1 MTSYPAVKICGLT
14 RPEDASA
21 AAEAGA
27 DFLGVVLVPGT
38 PRAVTPGQAREVVE
52 GLGVPPVVVM
62 ADEPPGEAER
72 MAEMVGARIIQLH
85 GDELPEYASGLAE
98 RGPWKIWKAL
108 RVKDIEDV
116 FRGIGT
122 YGGIVDGLLLDGWH
136 PRHRGGSGV
145 PFDWR
150 EVEGIRDSF
159 PEGLRFIAAGGLR
172 PENVEEAVRRLAPHV
187 LDVSS
192 GVEVRPGVKSRN
204 KIHAFIRNAR
214 RPGRGD
220 GS

>member
-14 RPEDASA
+14 RPEDARA

-38 PRAVTPGQAREVVE
+38 PRALTPGQARGVVE
-52 GLGVPPVVVM
+52 GLGVPTVVVM
-62 ADEPPGEAER
+62 ADEPLGEAER
-72 MAEMVGARIIQLH
+72 NAEVVGASVVQLH
-85 GDELPEYASGLAE
+85 GNESPEYASSLAE
-98 RGPWKIWKAL
+98 RGRWKVWKAL

-116 FRGIGT
+116 PRGIGT
-122 YGGIVDGLLLDGWH
+122 YGGSVDGLLLDRWH
-136 PRHRGGSGV
+136 PRHRGGSGM
-145 PFDWR
+145 PFDWKA
-150 EVEGIRDSF
+150 VEGIRRSF
-159 PEGLRFIAAGGLR
+159 PEGLQFIAAGGLR

-204 KIHAFIRNAR
+204 KIRAFIRNAR

>member
-1 MTSYPAVKICGLT
+1 MTPYPAIKICGLT
-14 RPEDASA
+14 RPEDAGA

-38 PRAVTPGQAREVVE
+38 PRAVTPEQARRIVE

-62 ADEPPGEAER
+62 VDETLGEAER
-72 MAEMVGARIIQLH
+72 AAETVGARIVQLH
-85 GDELPEYASGLAE
+85 GDEPPEYASSLAE
-98 RGPWKIWKAL
+98 RGGWKVWKAL

-116 FRGIGT
+116 LRGIGM
-122 YGGIVDGLLLDGWH
+122 YGGGVDGLLLDGWH
-136 PRHRGGSGV
+136 PLHHGGSGL
-145 PFDWR
+145 PFDWKA
-150 EVEGIRDSF
+150 VEGIRSSF
-159 PEGLRFIAAGGLR
+159 PEGLQFIAAGGLR

-192 GVEVRPGVKSRN
+192 GVEVRPGVKSRS

-214 RPGRGD
+214 PPGRGD

>member
-1 MTSYPAVKICGLT
+1 MTSFPAIKICGLT

-38 PRAVTPGQAREVVE
+38 PRAVTPEQARGVVG
-52 GLGVPPVVVM
+52 GLAVPPVAVM

-72 MAEMVGARIIQLH
+72 IAVTVGATIIQLH
-85 GDELPEYASGLAE
+85 GDESPEYAWDLGE

-116 FRGIGT
+116 LLGIAT
-122 YGGIVDGLLLDGWH
+122 YGSSVDGLLLDGWH
-136 PRHRGGSGV
+136 PRHRGGSGL

-150 EVEGIRDSF
+150 AVEEIRGSF
-159 PEGLRFIAAGGLR
+159 PEGLQFIAAGGLR
-172 PENVEEAVRRLAPHV
+172 PENVEEAVRRMAPHV

-192 GVEVRPGVKSRN
+192 GVEVRPGVKSRK
-204 KIHAFIRNAR
+204 KIRAFIRNAR
-214 RPGRGD
+214 RPGRGE

>member
-1 MTSYPAVKICGLT
+1 MTSYPAIKICGLT
-14 RPEDASA
+14 RPEDAVA

-38 PRAVTPGQAREVVE
+38 PRAVTPGKAREVVE
-52 GLGVPPVVVM
+52 GLAVPSVVVV
-62 ADEPPGEAER
+62 ADESQWEAER
-72 MAEMVGARIIQLH
+72 IGEMVGASVIQLH
-85 GDELPEYASGLAE
+85 GDEPPEYASGLAE
-98 RGPWKIWKAL
+98 RGPWRIWKAL
-108 RVKDIEDV
+108 RVKDIKDV
-116 FRGIGT
+116 LRGIGT
-122 YGGIVDGLLLDGWH
+122 YEGSVDGLLLDGWH
-136 PRHRGGSGV
+136 PRHRGGSGL
-145 PFDWR
+145 PFDWKAL
-150 EVEGIRDSF
+150 EGIRDSF
-159 PEGLRFIAAGGLR
+159 PEGLQFIAAGGLR

-214 RPGRGD
+214 RSGRGD